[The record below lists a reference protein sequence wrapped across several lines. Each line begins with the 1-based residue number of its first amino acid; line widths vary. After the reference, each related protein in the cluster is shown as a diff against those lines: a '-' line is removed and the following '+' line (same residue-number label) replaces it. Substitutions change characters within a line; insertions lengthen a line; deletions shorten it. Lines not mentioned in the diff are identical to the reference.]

1 MITCLELQRINRV
14 HDNKAVPESSTFL
27 GSVMTRPNE
36 RLFMG
41 TAHKQRP
48 PASNPPHPLVKP

>member
-27 GSVMTRPNE
+27 GSVMTRLNE

-41 TAHKQRP
+41 TARKQRP
-48 PASNPPHPLVKP
+48 PAILHTLM